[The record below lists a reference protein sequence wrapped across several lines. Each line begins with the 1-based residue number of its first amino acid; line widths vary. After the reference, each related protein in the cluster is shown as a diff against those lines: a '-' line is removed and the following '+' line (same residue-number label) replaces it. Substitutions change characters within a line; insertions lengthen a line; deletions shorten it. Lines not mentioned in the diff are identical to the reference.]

1 MALKWEK
8 TISGPSY
15 APEIPMDEALMTSPG
30 EEVGLGGAGSDTDL
44 HSAAHEGPQA
54 SLQANTSGQ
63 WPPSL
68 NQRGAEALSSAP
80 REAGVKVTPSIWSNE
95 QFCFPPAALITISN
109 QSSSLARLVLLQ
121 SPPNL

>member
-1 MALKWEK
+1 MALILEK
-8 TISGPSY
+8 NISGPSY
-15 APEIPMDEALMTSPG
+15 VPEIPMDVALMTSPG
-30 EEVGLGGAGSDTDL
+30 EEVGLRGRDTDL
-44 HSAAHEGPQA
+44 HSAAHEGTQT

-95 QFCFPPAALITISN
+95 QLCFPPAALITISS